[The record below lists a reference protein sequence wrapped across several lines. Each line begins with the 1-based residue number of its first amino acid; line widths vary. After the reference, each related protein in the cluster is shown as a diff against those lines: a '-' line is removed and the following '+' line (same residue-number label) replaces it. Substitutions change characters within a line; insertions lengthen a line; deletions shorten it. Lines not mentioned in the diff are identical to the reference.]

1 MRKRIF
7 CLVSIY
13 NQAKVGTTFVLLQ
26 GDRIVC
32 RKRECNMGNLV
43 ADAIVAQNQQFGYGD
58 QWASVTLGFWNGGG
72 IRSSIEKNATGLY

>member
-72 IRSSIEKNATGLY
+72 IRSSIEKNVTGLY